1 MTDHQN
7 FDDRDAE
14 THKLDPRVWAPLRVC
29 PQCSLAWESTGSWCP
44 SCGTAFDL
52 RERETRVNA
61 EQNVTRVMPGRTGE
75 QASART
81 PRPRRGTQSQA
92 GRGNTA
98 ERRVAHGHG
107 GRGNATASN
116 QVASGGRSNGALK
129 LIATIVAFSLAI
141 VLAFAIGQETRASK
155 EEVDAQI
162 AEAVEQTKSSAVAS
176 FRRSFEEQRD
186 RLQTEFNQRVKAAE
200 ESARQQGRADAEAQN
215 SGGGVVDRLEKCL
228 KNFLLDC

>member
-7 FDDRDAE
+7 FKDRDAE

-29 PQCSLAWESTGSWCP
+29 PQCSLAWESTGDWCP

-61 EQNVTRVMPGRTGE
+61 EQDVTRVMPGRTGE
-75 QASART
+75 QTTVRT
-81 PRPRRGTQSQA
+81 SRPRRGNQSQA

-107 GRGNATASN
+107 GRGNPGASN
-116 QVASGGRSNGALK
+116 SASPGDRSGGTLK
-129 LIATIVAFSLAI
+129 LIATVVAFSLAI
-141 VLAFAIGQETRASK
+141 VFAFAIGQETRASK
-155 EEVDAQI
+155 DEVDAQI
-162 AEAVEQTKSSAVAS
+162 AQAVDQTKSSAVAS
-176 FRRSFEEQRD
+176 FRRSFEAQRD

-200 ESARQQGRADAEAQN
+200 ERARQQGRADAEAQN